1 MDKHDIRQDP
11 LLSVEEQDWPQPRR
25 DSSAPSPSS
34 EFMRSYTSRTGRRRR
49 SALKIKLLQ
58 LALGSSIFL
67 FSLTILLLWI
77 YTSGLSAE
85 NNRISAEFNKQRRHL
100 VAATAAL
107 EKLQNERNALVQGR
121 LPYLLPLE
129 YDRAISVTDQYLRN
143 IIFTLTKNHGETA
156 TEYRVVL
163 QNDGSSAIYPE
174 VKILLFDKL
183 GIQVGS
189 AEITNGEQSSDETIL
204 DPGEVRSYSGSVNF
218 FRQGSPHYFHA
229 AVY

>member
-1 MDKHDIRQDP
+1 MDKHDIHQDP
-11 LLSVEEQDWPQPRR
+11 LLSVEEQDWPQSKQ

-34 EFMRSYTSRTGRRRR
+34 EFIRPYTGRTGRRRR

-77 YTSGLSAE
+77 YISGLSAE

-143 IIFTLTKNHGETA
+143 IIFTLTKNQGETA

-189 AEITNGEQSSDETIL
+189 AEITNGEQSSDEAIL

-218 FRQGSPHYFHA
+218 FRPGNPHYFHA